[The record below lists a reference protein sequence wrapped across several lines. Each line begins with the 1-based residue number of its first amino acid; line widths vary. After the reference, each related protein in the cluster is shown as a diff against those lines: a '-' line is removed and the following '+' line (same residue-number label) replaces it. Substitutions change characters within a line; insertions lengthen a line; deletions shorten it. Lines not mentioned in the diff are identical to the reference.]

1 MNSHPYQIADEES
14 LRTAFGIKGDNPSYE
29 GIESDVFE
37 FLRRIYSFTRSQE
50 KGKIILEG
58 QSGSIPRD
66 SMAAFETVRRLMD
79 SGFTIYAAHS
89 LSDMEDIVSSGIQEK
104 SAILL
109 VSEES
114 GNSPQSYLINE
125 ILTSPKLS
133 VLNVPVI
140 MSSTVPEIALEI
152 SFPKRSRKRDYGLLV
167 VAVSM
172 LLSLILSIYIML
184 GEYNL
189 FFLKLYNRY
198 AFNEPFPNMVSNTP
212 AFISVSL
219 LFFSFPMFYY
229 QVLAVPAFFGS
240 LMHMRSERSGK
251 KISGI
256 RIAGLSLI
264 LISVVDYVLLDIIY
278 LSLFYGTP
286 SNSRMLSFFV
296 TPSFLQYIMTDPI
309 PFYSFF
315 GFFVPGAVLMAWNRR
330 SKISS
335 ITMLLGVSL
344 FAVLSILG
352 YAEQILVVRGIP
364 ESTFFS
370 INRYPYAFWPMF
382 STWIYLVQASLIVFF
397 ALAAV
402 SYFMKLYGRHF
413 KIRSDQFIRITSLKD
428 LTKYFG
434 YTRNEIRRIDQS
446 GSISRDTEDNAQRV
460 QPVQAG
466 SIDFVFHGSEME
478 SALLEAY
485 LAMKDL
491 IGNGF
496 EIVIPRSPFNYSDL
510 DGIKSEKSIIV
521 LNTSSDLF
529 PDLQDST
536 KAVNR
541 VITDDLSGNISNS
554 RVMIIAPGKHE
565 EGIAHKSDNRT
576 NHIHARDQKWPLFAI
591 TACIFAM
598 SALAVYINLTIM
610 TILDSYIVSFVFIG
624 EAWGS
629 PFYNIGQ
636 GNSVYILPLTYP
648 EIICYAIL
656 ALMSVLMIWY
666 VFRAKSGIMSDTRK
680 RIAVYL
686 IFLSIFNLVVYR
698 LVIYLAAPYFYNF
711 AFIPFI
717 VKTFPARDTSFYIF
731 GYLLPFLILFPFI
744 FAGLFLFIYD
754 RKNRIETMLL
764 TSGIVVFA
772 VGSAI
777 SYLRQYGYIM
787 QNLLHTEFVGVLY
800 TFNPLLINPW
810 LLLLQ
815 YSLAASF
822 ALFGIAYIHN
832 VLAMQGRLKDE
843 HSTGTLRGNHV
854 Q

>member
-114 GNSPQSYLINE
+114 GNSPQSSLINE

-172 LLSLILSIYIML
+172 LLSLILSIYIIS

-189 FFLKLYNRY
+189 FFLKLYNMY
-198 AFNEPFPNMVSNTP
+198 AFNTPFLNTVSFTP
-212 AFISVSL
+212 LFISVSL

-229 QVLAVPAFFGS
+229 QVLAVPVFFGS

-256 RIAGLSLI
+256 RIAGLSLT
-264 LISVVDYVLLDIIY
+264 LISVADYVLLDIIY
-278 LSLFYGTP
+278 LILF
-286 SNSRMLSFFV
+286 NSVPTLNRRLSFV
-296 TPSFLQYIMTDPI
+296 YPSFLQYIMTDPI

-344 FAVLSILG
+344 FVVLSILG

-413 KIRSDQFIRITSLKD
+413 KIRSDQFIRITSLKG

-446 GSISRDTEDNAQRV
+446 GSIYRDIEDNAQRI

-478 SALLEAY
+478 SARSEAY

-496 EIVIPRSPFNYSDL
+496 EIMIPRSPLDYSDL
-510 DGIKSEKSIIV
+510 DRIKSEKSIIV
-521 LNTSSDLF
+521 LNASSDLF

-541 VITDDLSGNISNS
+541 VITDGLSGNISNS
-554 RVMIIAPGKHE
+554 RVMVIAPGKHE
-565 EGIAHKSDNRT
+565 EGIAHKSGNRA

-764 TSGIVVFA
+764 TSGTFVFA

-787 QNLLHTEFVGVLY
+787 QNLLHMELVDNYY
-800 TFNPLLINPW
+800 TFNPQLINPW

-843 HSTGTLRGNHV
+843 HSTGNLRGNHV

>member
-89 LSDMEDIVSSGIQEK
+89 LSDMEDIVSSGIHEK
-104 SAILL
+104 SIIIL
-109 VSEES
+109 VTKEISNIPQ
-114 GNSPQSYLINE
+114 NSLINE

-172 LLSLILSIYIML
+172 LLSLILSIYIIS

-189 FFLKLYNRY
+189 FFLKLYNMY
-198 AFNEPFPNMVSNTP
+198 AFNTPFLNTVSFTP
-212 AFISVSL
+212 LFISVSL

-256 RIAGLSLI
+256 RIAGLSLT
-264 LISVVDYVLLDIIY
+264 LISVADYVLLDIIY
-278 LSLFYGTP
+278 LILF
-286 SNSRMLSFFV
+286 NSVPTLNRRLSFV
-296 TPSFLQYIMTDPI
+296 YPSFLQYIMTDPI

-413 KIRSDQFIRITSLKD
+413 KIRSDQFIRITSLKG

-446 GSISRDTEDNAQRV
+446 GSIYRDIEDNAQRI

-478 SALLEAY
+478 SARSEAY

-496 EIVIPRSPFNYSDL
+496 EIMIPRSPLDYSDL
-510 DGIKSEKSIIV
+510 DRIKSEKSIIV
-521 LNTSSDLF
+521 LNASSDLF

-541 VITDDLSGNISNS
+541 VITDGLSGNISNS
-554 RVMIIAPGKHE
+554 RVMVIAPGKHE
-565 EGIAHKSDNRT
+565 EGIAHKSGNRA

-744 FAGLFLFIYD
+744 FAGLFLFIYN

-764 TSGIVVFA
+764 TSGTFVFA

-787 QNLLHTEFVGVLY
+787 QNLLHMELVDNYY
-800 TFNPLLINPW
+800 TFNPQLINPW

-843 HSTGTLRGNHV
+843 HSTGNLRGNHV